1 MIGKNEDPGDKK
13 ILEDFEFQ
21 VQENKKLKFPS
32 DFIVSEKDKYLRNK
46 IQNDIYMVSLL
57 ICFPIFV
64 NSVQR

>member
-21 VQENKKLKFPS
+21 VQENKELKFPS

-46 IQNDIYMVSLL
+46 IQNDIYMVSNDM
-57 ICFPIFV
+57 FPIFV